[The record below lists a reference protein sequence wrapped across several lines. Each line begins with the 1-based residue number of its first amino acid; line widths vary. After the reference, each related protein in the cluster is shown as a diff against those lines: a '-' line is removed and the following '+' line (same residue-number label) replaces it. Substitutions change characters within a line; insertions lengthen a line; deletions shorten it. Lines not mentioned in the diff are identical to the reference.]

1 MSDLHELLKTRTAG
15 LHERLETLPFFRAL
29 HDGDLPALAIV
40 SFLEGLAIIHAVLE
54 RSLAEVLGGPIA
66 ELRQHVQPKIPL
78 LLADLDTLGA
88 ASLPS
93 ISSAIEGALGYAAD
107 ILTKADNPFTLI
119 GPLYVLEGSQN
130 GGLALKRAY
139 ASCLGVPKDQLSY
152 IGCYG
157 SRTAAHWKAFT
168 HQLDLLPLTEDS
180 ATQVV
185 ESAIDCFEQLAKIC
199 AALFPYSDQD
209 LKHHHVAGINFEAG
223 NHAMPQNP
231 LEIALALRAAAIAW
245 KEHPYLECRF
255 GERGQR
261 FTRSDSCWLVAL
273 THLPVDTVTKSL
285 SWLRAVLASRG
296 IPTVILK
303 GHLQAIRR
311 AIGVDFPDQ
320 TEMRSRFDP
329 FLSSL
334 EAEPQALGVAEAHS
348 QLIKEFDPQ
357 LRACAG
363 LKIAFA
369 PELITSAWIDERV
382 GIGGSFAAVRDWFID
397 SRRFS
402 SGWITCVNDFV
413 DKLNQAVR
421 PSC

>member
-1 MSDLHELLKTRTAG
+1 MSELHELLKTQTAG

-40 SFLEGLAIIHAVLE
+40 SFLESLAIIHAVLE
-54 RSLAEVLGGPIA
+54 RSLAEVLSGPLA
-66 ELRQHVQPKIPL
+66 ELRQEVQPKIPL

-93 ISSAIEGALGYAAD
+93 IRPAIGNALGYAAD
-107 ILTKADNPFTLI
+107 ILTGADNPLTLI
-119 GPLYVLEGSQN
+119 GPLYVLDGSQN
-130 GGLALKRAY
+130 GGFALKGAY
-139 ASCLGVPKDQLSY
+139 SSCLGVPKDRLSY
-152 IGCYG
+152 FGCYG

-199 AALFPYSDQD
+199 AALFPYSDKD
-209 LKHHHVAGINFEAG
+209 LKHHHVASINFEAG

-261 FTRSDSCWLVAL
+261 FIRSDSCWLVTL

-285 SWLRAVLASRG
+285 SWLRTVLASRG
-296 IPTVILK
+296 MPTVILK

-320 TEMRSRFDP
+320 TEMQARFDP

-334 EAEPQALGVAEAHS
+334 EAERQALGAADAHS
-348 QLIKEFDPQ
+348 QLIDEFDPQ
-357 LRACAG
+357 LRACEG
-363 LKIAFA
+363 FKVPFA
-369 PELITSAWIDERV
+369 AELIASAWIDERV

-413 DKLNQAVR
+413 DKLNQAAR
-421 PSC
+421 SSC

>member
-152 IGCYG
+152 IG
-157 SRTAAHWKAFT
+157 
-168 HQLDLLPLTEDS
+168 
-180 ATQVV
+180 
-185 ESAIDCFEQLAKIC
+185 C